1 MNKKPVKVG
10 IVGCGSIST
19 IYFENLTKRFQIVEI
34 KSCTSKSGVSAQK
47 KAEQYGVAYNT
58 FEEMLADPEIEIIVN
73 LTPALQHESIIR
85 AALEAG
91 KHVYTEKVITPE
103 TKSAKELIEL
113 AESKGLYLCSAPE
126 HFMGS
131 SWQAARELIDKG
143 MIGEV
148 TSVYATMT
156 HNIGSFADMFQFIN
170 EPAGGAGFD
179 FGIYLLTAMT
189 SLLGPVKNI
198 CGMLRTLQPERTHK
212 MTFHPQLGEKYIYK
226 NEDML
231 MGCLEFASGALG
243 TIHMNGNSIMPLPPT
258 FMVYG
263 TEGAISLPNPGTFS
277 GDVKLYRNGSPE
289 PIDWTSSFGFPH
301 DSRGVGIAEMA
312 WAIRMGRPARTNAR
326 LELHCLEILNGLKES
341 SESGIY
347 YTLKTTCERPNA
359 LPSGHLNMMPI
370 TFDEEGAIIY

>member
-1 MNKKPVKVG
+1 MNIKPVKAG

-47 KAEQYGVAYNT
+47 KAEQYGVECTT
-58 FEEMLADPEIEIIVN
+58 FEEMLSDPEIEIIVN

-103 TKSAKELIEL
+103 TETARALIEL
-113 AESKGLYLCSAPE
+113 AERKGLYLCSAPE

-143 MIGEV
+143 MLGKV
-148 TSVYATMT
+148 TSVYATMS
-156 HNIGSFADMFQFIN
+156 HNIGSFTDMFQFIN

-179 FGIYLLTAMT
+179 YGIYLITAMT
-189 SLLGPVKNI
+189 SLMGPIKNV
-198 CGMLRTLQPERTHK
+198 CGMLRTLQPERVHK
-212 MTFHPQLGEKYIYK
+212 MTFHPQWGEKYIYK
-226 NEDML
+226 NEDMM

-243 TIHMNGNSIMPLPPT
+243 TIHMNGNSVMPLPPT
-258 FMVYG
+258 FMIYG
-263 TEGAISLPNPGTFS
+263 TGGAISLPNPGTFS

-289 PIDWTSSFGFPH
+289 PINWISSYGFLH

-312 WAIRMGRPARTNAR
+312 WAIRMKRPARTNAR
-326 LELHCLEILNGLKES
+326 LGLHCLDVLNGLKES
-341 SESGIY
+341 SETGVY
-347 YTLKTTCERPNA
+347 YSVKTTCERPRA

-370 TFDEEGAIIY
+370 TYDEESAIIY